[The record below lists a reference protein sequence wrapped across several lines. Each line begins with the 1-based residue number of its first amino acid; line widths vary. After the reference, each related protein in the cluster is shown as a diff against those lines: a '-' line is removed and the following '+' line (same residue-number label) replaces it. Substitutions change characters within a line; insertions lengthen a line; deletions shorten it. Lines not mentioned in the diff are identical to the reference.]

1 MRREVK
7 RGAILELYNRG
18 MEAKEIV
25 KRLSVTKWCVY
36 RTIKRF
42 SETGSLKD
50 RRRCGRP
57 RSHFRG

>member
-1 MRREVK
+1 MK

-42 SETGSLKD
+42 SETGSLK
-50 RRRCGRP
+50 
-57 RSHFRG
+57 